1 MKKSGIGLITLSAFA
16 LFAFILSS
24 CSESDEGAKYAR
36 LEIRLTDAPG
46 DYEEVN
52 VDIQGLQVHASS
64 GEGEGGWISVD
75 VNKGVYNLL
84 ELTGG
89 LDVLLGTAE
98 LPPGRISQIRLI
110 LGDNNSLKVNG
121 NTVALKTPSAQQ
133 TGLKVNVHADLV
145 AGVTYTVLLDFDA
158 ARSVVKAGNS
168 GMYLLKPVI
177 RGIVEATA
185 GAISGTLSN
194 PAASPAV
201 YAIIDLD
208 TLGSAFAD
216 EAGKFIIKGLDAG
229 TYKLGFDPAEGFVIE
244 PIEGVVVNIGQV
256 TDVGEV
262 LVEEE

>member
-1 MKKSGIGLITLSAFA
+1 MKKSRIGLITLSAFA
-16 LFAFILSS
+16 LFVFILSS
-24 CSESDEGAKYAR
+24 CSDSDEGSKYAR
-36 LEIRLTDAPG
+36 LEVRLTDAPG

-52 VDIQGLQVHASS
+52 VDIQGLQVHASTE
-64 GEGEGGWISVD
+64 EGEGGWISLD
-75 VNKGVYNLL
+75 VNEGVYNLL
-84 ELTGG
+84 DLTGG
-89 LDVLLGTAE
+89 LDTLLGTVE
-98 LPPGRISQIRLI
+98 LPPGRVSQIRLI
-110 LGDNNSLKVNG
+110 LGDNNSV
-121 NTVALKTPSAQQ
+121 TVDAQTHDLKTPSAQQ
-133 TGLKVNVHADLV
+133 TGLKVNIHADLV

-168 GMYLLKPVI
+168 GMFLLKPVI
-177 RGIVEATA
+177 RGVVEATT

-194 PAASPAV
+194 PEASPAV
-201 YAIIDLD
+201 YAIIEMD

-229 TYKLGFDPAEGFVIE
+229 TYTLGFDPAEGFLIE